1 MATNNQSKRARVED
15 LIHASIYPI
24 TDFDIRLLL
33 SIEEKYYPVTVLQ
46 KSIKLGQLHK
56 LKGVWHIGPHPNMFP
71 GVDIDS
77 VHKGK

>member
-15 LIHASIYPI
+15 LIKTSMHPI
-24 TDFDIRLLL
+24 LDADIRRLLG
-33 SIEEKYYPVTVLQ
+33 IDPKYYPSTVLQ
-46 KSIKLGQLHK
+46 KSVLTGKLHK

-77 VHKGK
+77 AHGI